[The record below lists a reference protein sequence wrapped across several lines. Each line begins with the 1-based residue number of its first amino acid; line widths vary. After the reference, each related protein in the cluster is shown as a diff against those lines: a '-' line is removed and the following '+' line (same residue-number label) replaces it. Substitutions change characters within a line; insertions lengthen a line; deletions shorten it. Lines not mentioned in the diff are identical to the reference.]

1 MNHNQA
7 IQRALLSVSDKS
19 GLVEFAQALAANG
32 VEIVSTGGTAKA
44 LTAAGIAVVAIEK
57 LTGFPEMMD
66 GRVKTLHPR
75 VHGGLL
81 GRRDVP
87 EHVAAM
93 KEHGIVPIDLVCV
106 SLYPFGNT
114 IAKAGVT
121 EEEAIEQIDI
131 GGPAMI
137 RSASKNYE
145 FVTVVTSPDQYARV
159 VADIAANH
167 GATTPTLRKQLA
179 AEAFD
184 HTAKYDTMIA
194 AWMARVEANV
204 GANVGANELPD
215 TIQVALTR
223 KAKLRYGENP
233 HQYAALYRDMAQQDG
248 GIVDAH
254 TVEGKPLS
262 YNNIL
267 DAAAAFELV
276 KDLVALTTRG
286 ANGVAAC
293 VVKHTNPCGAAIG
306 ANAADAFDK
315 AYAGDPLAAY
325 GGIVAISARLSAA
338 DATNIAKP
346 DRFLEVVVAEYFE
359 PEAIAIL
366 AARWKN
372 VRLLAVGSMRRAPT
386 NSLQLRSVPGGV
398 LVQER
403 DGAVDAAA
411 EFILT
416 AGPAPSE
423 ALRQDAEF
431 LAVIAKHLKSN
442 AVCVGAQ
449 QTLWGAGA
457 GQMDRV
463 ASCKHAIE
471 KAQLKLQAAGL
482 GSVNANTSVGANEA
496 RANTSKNQGA
506 NLGVGAHATTIVVT
520 AASDAFFPFDDGP
533 RLLIDAG
540 VKCLVHPGGSKRDG
554 DTETLCKNRGVTLL
568 VTGTRHFRH

>member
-1 MNHNQA
+1 M
-7 IQRALLSVSDKS
+7 QRALLSVSDKS

-44 LTAAGIAVVAIEK
+44 LMAAGISVVPIEK

-93 KEHGIVPIDLVCV
+93 KEHGIAPIDLVCV
-106 SLYPFGNT
+106 SLYPFANT

-204 GANVGANELPD
+204 GANIGANELPD

-306 ANAADAFDK
+306 AHAADAFDK
-315 AYAGDPLAAY
+315 ANAGDPLAAY

-346 DRFLEVVVAEYFE
+346 DRFLEVVVAESFE
-359 PEAIAIL
+359 PEAVAIL

-386 NSLQLRSVPGGV
+386 NALQLRSVPGGV
-398 LVQER
+398 LVQEQ
-403 DGAVDAAA
+403 DCAVDAATQ
-411 EFILT
+411 FKLT

-471 KAQLKLQAAGL
+471 KAQLKLQAAI
-482 GSVNANTSVGANEA
+482 
-496 RANTSKNQGA
+496 
-506 NLGVGAHATTIVVT
+506 AHPTTIVVT

>member
-1 MNHNQA
+1 M
-7 IQRALLSVSDKS
+7 QRALLSVSDKS

-44 LTAAGIAVVAIEK
+44 LMAAGISVVPIEK

-93 KEHGIVPIDLVCV
+93 KEHGIAPIDLVCV
-106 SLYPFGNT
+106 SLYPFANT

-204 GANVGANELPD
+204 GANIGANELPD

-346 DRFLEVVVAEYFE
+346 DRFLEVVVAESFE
-359 PEAIAIL
+359 PEAVAIL

-386 NSLQLRSVPGGV
+386 NALQLRSVPGGV
-398 LVQER
+398 LVQEQ
-403 DGAVDAAA
+403 DCAVDAATQ
-411 EFILT
+411 FKLT

-471 KAQLKLQAAGL
+471 KAQLKLQAAI
-482 GSVNANTSVGANEA
+482 
-496 RANTSKNQGA
+496 
-506 NLGVGAHATTIVVT
+506 AHPTTIVVT

>member
-1 MNHNQA
+1 M
-7 IQRALLSVSDKS
+7 QRALLSVSDKS

-44 LTAAGIAVVAIEK
+44 LMAAGISVVPIEK

-93 KEHGIVPIDLVCV
+93 KEHGIAPIDLVCV
-106 SLYPFGNT
+106 SLYPFANT

-204 GANVGANELPD
+204 GVNIGANELPD

-346 DRFLEVVVAEYFE
+346 DRFLEVVVAESFE
-359 PEAIAIL
+359 PEAVAIL

-386 NSLQLRSVPGGV
+386 NALQLRSVPGGV

-403 DGAVDAAA
+403 DGAVDAAT
-411 EFILT
+411 EFKLT

-471 KAQLKLQAAGL
+471 KAQLKLQAAI
-482 GSVNANTSVGANEA
+482 
-496 RANTSKNQGA
+496 
-506 NLGVGAHATTIVVT
+506 AHPTTIVVT

>member
-1 MNHNQA
+1 M
-7 IQRALLSVSDKS
+7 QRALLSVSDKS

-44 LTAAGIAVVAIEK
+44 LMAAGISVVPIEK

-93 KEHGIVPIDLVCV
+93 KEHGIAPIDLVCV
-106 SLYPFGNT
+106 SLYPFANT

-204 GANVGANELPD
+204 GANIGVNVGANVGANIGANELPD

-293 VVKHTNPCGAAIG
+293 VVKHTNPCGAAIC

-346 DRFLEVVVAEYFE
+346 DRFLEVVVAESFE
-359 PEAIAIL
+359 PEAVAIL

-386 NSLQLRSVPGGV
+386 NALQLRSVPGGV

-403 DGAVDAAA
+403 DGAVDAAT
-411 EFILT
+411 EFKLT
-416 AGPAPSE
+416 AGPAPSD
-423 ALRQDAEF
+423 ALKRDAEF

-471 KAQLKLQAAGL
+471 KAQLKLQA
-482 GSVNANTSVGANEA
+482 SI
-496 RANTSKNQGA
+496 
-506 NLGVGAHATTIVVT
+506 AHPTTIVVT

>member
-1 MNHNQA
+1 M
-7 IQRALLSVSDKS
+7 QRALLSVSDKS

-44 LTAAGIAVVAIEK
+44 LMAAGISVVPIEK

-87 EHVAAM
+87 KHVAAM
-93 KEHGIVPIDLVCV
+93 KEHGIAPIDLVCV
-106 SLYPFGNT
+106 SLYPFANT

-306 ANAADAFDK
+306 VNAADAFDK

-325 GGIVAISARLSAA
+325 GGIVAISAHLSAA

-346 DRFLEVVVAEYFE
+346 DRFLEVVVAESFE

-386 NSLQLRSVPGGV
+386 NALQLRSVPGGV

-403 DGAVDAAA
+403 DGAVDAAT
-411 EFILT
+411 EFKLT

-471 KAQLKLQAAGL
+471 KAQLKLQA
-482 GSVNANTSVGANEA
+482 SI
-496 RANTSKNQGA
+496 
-506 NLGVGAHATTIVVT
+506 AHPTTIVVT